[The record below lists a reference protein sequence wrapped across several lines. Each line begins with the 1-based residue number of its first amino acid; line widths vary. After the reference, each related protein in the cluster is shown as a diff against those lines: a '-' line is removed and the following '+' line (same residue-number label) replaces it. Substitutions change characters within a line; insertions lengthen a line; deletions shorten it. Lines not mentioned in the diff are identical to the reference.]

1 MLLIT
6 TFILIQHVHSTRL
19 SIRLYPLYNNSN
31 TSDIYIT
38 SIMGGLGLAPIKNI
52 KLTSALAEAGAGT
65 GLSLAIILIK

>member
-38 SIMGGLGLAPIKNI
+38 FFMRGLAPIKNI
-52 KLTSALAEAGAGT
+52 KLTSALAEAGTGT